1 MAPFSL
7 SWNSFDI
14 LRLLRSQEDP
24 FELPGFVSTSPCDG
38 TALPALEAGNEL
50 DHTNEYANIF
60 SVDLY
65 TVPKWKCVCRYINPY
80 KYNLL
85 MALERERERDLFFC
99 HRRAEGLLVF
109 HGFTS
114 MHIKMWIHIY
124 GGQDGLNYLG
134 GGRLGEHKCN
144 TNNLSNWYLFNN
156 TLHTHT
162 HIYQ

>member
-60 SVDLY
+60 SVDLHPGRLHG
-65 TVPKWKCVCRYINPY
+65 TWKWWFGRWFSLSVGWFLGSMLIFWGVQYQNENVCVGILTHTNITYQWHS
-80 KYNLL
+80 
-85 MALERERERDLFFC
+85 REKDLFFC

-114 MHIKMWIHIY
+114 MHTKMWIIFT
-124 GGQDGLNYLG
+124 GVRMG
-134 GGRLGEHKCN
+134 
-144 TNNLSNWYLFNN
+144 
-156 TLHTHT
+156 
-162 HIYQ
+162 